1 MNTAS
6 LYERLGG
13 YDAICQVA
21 DELLPRLINDGQ
33 LGRFW
38 ENRGADG
45 LEREKQ
51 LLVDFLAHS
60 SGGPMYYTGRD
71 MTTTHRGMGISEA
84 DWQLFIGHLEA
95 TLDELQVPEAESEA
109 VLGFIRSTHDE
120 IVE

>member
-1 MNTAS
+1 MNETS

-21 DELLPRLINDGQ
+21 DELLPRLMNDSL

-38 ENRGADG
+38 ENRGTDG
-45 LEREKQ
+45 LQREKQ
-51 LLVDFLAHS
+51 LLVDFLAPS

-71 MTTTHRGMGISEA
+71 MTTTHRGMGINEE

-95 TLDELQVPEAESEA
+95 TLGQMQVPDAESEA

>member
-1 MNTAS
+1 MNEPS

-21 DELLPRLINDGQ
+21 DELLPRLMNDSQ

-38 ENRGADG
+38 ENRGTDG

-51 LLVDFLAHS
+51 FLVDFLAHS

-71 MTTTHRGMGISEA
+71 MLTTHRGMGIRET

-95 TLDELQVPEAESEA
+95 TLDELQVPEAEATA
-109 VLGFIRSTHDE
+109 VVGFIQGTHDE

>member
-21 DELLPRLINDGQ
+21 DELLPRLMNDGQ

-51 LLVDFLAHS
+51 FLVDFLAHS
-60 SGGPMYYTGRD
+60 CGGPMYYTGRD
-71 MTTTHRGMGISEA
+71 MTTTHRGMGINET

-95 TLDELQVPEAESEA
+95 TLAKIQVPEAESAA
-109 VLGFIRSTHDE
+109 VLEFIRSTHDE

>member
-21 DELLPRLINDGQ
+21 NALLPRLMNDGQ

-51 LLVDFLAHS
+51 FLIDFLADS

-71 MTTTHRGMGISEA
+71 MTTTHRGMGIGET
-84 DWQLFIGHLEA
+84 DWQLFLGHLEA
-95 TLDELQVPEAESEA
+95 TLAALQVPEVESAE

>member
-21 DELLPRLINDGQ
+21 DELLPRLMNDAQ

-38 ENRGADG
+38 ENRGTDG

-71 MTTTHRGMGISEA
+71 MTTTHRGMGIREA

-95 TLDELQVPEAESEA
+95 TLDELQVPEAESAE
-109 VLGFIRSTHDE
+109 VLEFIRSTHDE

>member
-21 DELLPRLINDGQ
+21 DELLPRLMNDGQ

-51 LLVDFLAHS
+51 FLVDFLAHS

>member
-1 MNTAS
+1 MNTVS

-21 DELLPRLINDGQ
+21 DELLPRLMNDGQ

-71 MTTTHRGMGISEA
+71 MTTTHRGMSISEA

-95 TLDELQVPEAESEA
+95 TLKEIQVPEAESEA

>member
-21 DELLPRLINDGQ
+21 DELLPRLMNDGQ

-51 LLVDFLAHS
+51 FLVDFLADS

-71 MTTTHRGMGISEA
+71 MTTTHRGMGIGET

-95 TLDELQVPEAESEA
+95 TLKELQVPEAETAA
-109 VLGFIRSTHDE
+109 VVGFIQGTHDE

>member
-1 MNTAS
+1 MNETT

-21 DELLPRLINDGQ
+21 DELLPRLMNDAQ

-71 MTTTHRGMGISEA
+71 MTTTHRGMGIGET
-84 DWQLFIGHLEA
+84 DLQLFIGHLEA
-95 TLDELQVPEAESEA
+95 TLKELQVPGAETAA
-109 VLGFIRSTHDE
+109 VVGFIQGTHDE

>member
-13 YDAICQVA
+13 YDAICLVA
-21 DELLPRLINDGQ
+21 DELLPRLMNDAQ

-51 LLVDFLAHS
+51 LLVDFLADS

-71 MTTTHRGMGISEA
+71 MTTTHRGMGIREA
-84 DWQLFIGHLEA
+84 DWQLFLGHLEA
-95 TLDELQVPEAESEA
+95 TLAALQVPEVESAE